1 MVALGAFKK
10 LKQEDYHK
18 FKAMQEVSDQ
28 SNMRFSQNIDKIF
41 KI

>member
-28 SNMRFSQNIDKIF
+28 SQNITKIF